1 MSLSP
6 TTIIMTKGIIT
17 FILFVIAVITL
28 FKITSGKTRSKA
40 ILIVMSIIL
49 IIFIIL
55 AICMTIYLMSEVVDS
70 SDSTKIIKE
79 GIKL

>member
-1 MSLSP
+1 
-6 TTIIMTKGIIT
+6 MTKGIIT
-17 FILFVIAVITL
+17 FILFVIVAITL
-28 FKITSGKTRSKA
+28 FKVTSGKPRSKA